1 MASVSL
7 LLLPS
12 FFSSSPS
19 LFCTATMTDSSV
31 VNAPAAAKG
40 QGRDPLRK
48 VKAVTEFL
56 DGRIV
61 VVGTNGHRRSPALP

>member
-1 MASVSL
+1 
-7 LLLPS
+7 
-12 FFSSSPS
+12 
-19 LFCTATMTDSSV
+19 MTDSSV
-31 VNAPAAAKG
+31 VNAAAVAVG
-40 QGRDPLRK
+40 GPDHRSHHRRPLPPYRPTARDDRLLRK